1 MKKLIFAAVVSALAA
16 APAAAAGRA
25 PSVVGQYVE
34 TRTAEV
40 YTGGCLMNSEGET
53 GGREA
58 LMAWRIDRGSLNG
71 VPLDGLAV
79 VAAITADVNL
89 GTRELGGVA
98 PRSIQSVLYVDARAS
113 AAQRN
118 ALVTLARSLSN
129 GFVGDVLAVRAVP
142 IGFREDGH
150 TIQVNAGDASIDVMR
165 HMTHDV
171 DCSAMQWFHP
181 LATVSDATLGITE
194 KQAYTG
200 SLLGRKWQQV
210 DRRSAFFGTFAF

>member
-1 MKKLIFAAVVSALAA
+1 MKKLVFAAAVSALAA
-16 APAAAAGRA
+16 APAAAAGRT

-40 YTGGCLMNSEGET
+40 FTGGCIMNSEGET

-58 LMAWRIDRGSLNG
+58 LMAWRIDRGSLDG

-79 VAAITADVNL
+79 VAAVSADVNL

-98 PRSIQSVLYVDARAS
+98 PKTIQSVLYVDERAND
-113 AAQRN
+113 AQRN

-129 GFVGDVLAVRAVP
+129 GFTGDVLAVRPVP
-142 IGFREDGH
+142 IAFQEDGH
-150 TIQVNAGDASIDVMR
+150 SIQVNAGDASIDVMR
-165 HMTHDV
+165 HMVHDV
-171 DCSAMQWFHP
+171 SCGALQWFHP
-181 LATVSDATLGITE
+181 LARVADATLGVTE

-210 DRRSAFFGTFAF
+210 DRKSAFFGTFAF